1 MESARLGKQI
11 FKQNAP
17 HSRPEPYLPRNRTA
31 EKADLD
37 SLDGRITLVHS
48 VSFPNSEW
56 FSRRNCNSM
65 ETPQSIRVENL
76 TRTYGKVT
84 AIRNVN
90 FTVNRGEIVG
100 FLGPNGAGKSTTM
113 RILSGIMTANSGS
126 AWVTGIPV
134 AQNPHEVKRRIG
146 YMPENNPL
154 PDDMRVVEYLRFRA
168 RLKAVPGRQIRQAV
182 QEVMETCDLARTAR
196 RKIIGTLSK
205 GFRQRVGIADAL
217 LGNPEVIIMDEP
229 TIGLDPHQIQG
240 IRKLID
246 SLRGRMTVI
255 LSSHILPEIERCC
268 DRVII
273 INRGR
278 IVACGTSTE
287 LRAEFLPG
295 SRFDVELRGGEKA
308 MLDTLKAAGIDAS
321 VIHSEATAKDAE
333 RFTLLLD
340 DKMQD
345 ASPDLI
351 SLLTKAKDISLI
363 SLAPRLPDLEEIF
376 LAATKRSWEEAIES
390 TRIAKPKQSA

>member
-1 MESARLGKQI
+1 
-11 FKQNAP
+11 
-17 HSRPEPYLPRNRTA
+17 
-31 EKADLD
+31 
-37 SLDGRITLVHS
+37 
-48 VSFPNSEW
+48 
-56 FSRRNCNSM
+56 M
-65 ETPQSIRVENL
+65 ETVPSIRVENL

-84 AIRNVN
+84 AIQNVS
-90 FTVNRGEIVG
+90 FSVNRGEIVG

-126 AWVTGIPV
+126 AWVNGIPV
-134 AQNPHEVKRRIG
+134 AHSPHEVKRQIG

-168 RLKAVPGRQIRQAV
+168 RLKAVPNRELRQSVEEA
-182 QEVMETCDLARTAR
+182 MEICDLARTAR

-217 LGNPEVIIMDEP
+217 LGKPEVIIMDEP

-278 IVACGTSTE
+278 IVACGTSDE

-295 SRFDVELRGGEKA
+295 SRFDVALRGGEEA
-308 MLDTLKAAGIDAS
+308 MLASLEAAGIQAS
-321 VIHSEATAKDAE
+321 VLDQEPSGDDAE
-333 RFTLLLD
+333 RFTLLLKD
-340 DKMQD
+340 DLAN
-345 ASPDLI
+345 ASSTLI
-351 SLLTKAKDISLI
+351 SQFTQTDGLNLI

-390 TRIAKPKQSA
+390 TRIAKTAPNP